1 MEKRGKELSKEC
13 NPLASGKETANALKG
28 AFSSLASG
36 DIKGFV
42 GGIFDTQQ
50 GILNTTKASFGMADT
65 LSRAMAGKLGNL
77 VGLKLNVAGINF
89 ADTTFSGLADFSSG
103 ITGSLGKLATGDF
116 SGFTSGLET
125 TFTNIPT
132 IGKDMLSSI
141 TDLKN
146 INIPTRLPSLP
157 DIKMP
162 DINIPGF

>member
-1 MEKRGKELSKEC
+1 LEKRGKELSKEC

-77 VGLKLNVAGINF
+77 VILLIQRFQALQIFPVALREALENSQRAIF
-89 ADTTFSGLADFSSG
+89 QDSPADW
-103 ITGSLGKLATGDF
+103 KQH
-116 SGFTSGLET
+116 
-125 TFTNIPT
+125 
-132 IGKDMLSSI
+132 
-141 TDLKN
+141 
-146 INIPTRLPSLP
+146 LP
-157 DIKMP
+157 I
-162 DINIPGF
+162 FQQ